1 MKFEVKN
8 GWFSYPGG
16 KGILKNI
23 SFSAEPGSTITI
35 LGPNGVGKT
44 TLLRCML
51 GFLNWTTG
59 ETLMDGKD
67 IRTMKPAELWKRA
80 AYVPQA
86 KAMVFP
92 GTCFDMVLL
101 GRSAYL
107 PFFGIPGKK
116 DKEIAMK
123 AMERAGVA
131 HLADRSLAEISGGEL
146 QLTLIARALA
156 AEPELLILDEPETGL
171 DFRNQLIVMNLIER
185 LCAEEGIAAILN
197 THYPEHA
204 VSMNGE
210 TLLLFADGSHL
221 FGRTSEVLTAENMR
235 EAFGVEVRMREA
247 TTGGKHYTS
256 LIPRTLLAQENK
268 ETAGWRIH

>member
-67 IRTMKPAELWKRA
+67 IRTMKPAELWRRA

-92 GTCFDMVLL
+92 GTCFDKVLRHRASHDSQSDKSNFHNATSFHFYMVC
-101 GRSAYL
+101 
-107 PFFGIPGKK
+107 F
-116 DKEIAMK
+116 
-123 AMERAGVA
+123 
-131 HLADRSLAEISGGEL
+131 
-146 QLTLIARALA
+146 
-156 AEPELLILDEPETGL
+156 
-171 DFRNQLIVMNLIER
+171 N
-185 LCAEEGIAAILN
+185 
-197 THYPEHA
+197 
-204 VSMNGE
+204 
-210 TLLLFADGSHL
+210 
-221 FGRTSEVLTAENMR
+221 
-235 EAFGVEVRMREA
+235 
-247 TTGGKHYTS
+247 
-256 LIPRTLLAQENK
+256 
-268 ETAGWRIH
+268 